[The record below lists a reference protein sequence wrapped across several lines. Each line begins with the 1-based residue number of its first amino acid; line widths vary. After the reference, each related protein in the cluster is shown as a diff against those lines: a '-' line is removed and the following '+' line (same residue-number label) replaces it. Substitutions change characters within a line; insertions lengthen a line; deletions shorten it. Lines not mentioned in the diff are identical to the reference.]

1 MPISRN
7 TGDDDPVEDLEAS
20 GSTFK
25 LDGVDGLE
33 VVLPPLSGQPDEL
46 PEP

>member
-7 TGDDDPVEDLEAS
+7 TGEDEPTEDLQAS

-33 VVLPPLSGQPDEL
+33 VVLPPLGGQPDEA
-46 PEP
+46 PQP